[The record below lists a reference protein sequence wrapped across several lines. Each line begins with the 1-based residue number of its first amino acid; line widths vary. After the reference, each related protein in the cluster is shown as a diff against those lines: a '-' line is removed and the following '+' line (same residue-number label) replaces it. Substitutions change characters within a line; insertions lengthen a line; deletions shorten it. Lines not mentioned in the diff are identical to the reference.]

1 MLIYK
6 YVKLIK
12 NWSDFMEMILFK
24 PNPIIE
30 GVFGNSN
37 ARDFNVFNKIL
48 CDLQI

>member
-1 MLIYK
+1 
-6 YVKLIK
+6 
-12 NWSDFMEMILFK
+12 MEMILFK

-48 CDLQI
+48 CDL